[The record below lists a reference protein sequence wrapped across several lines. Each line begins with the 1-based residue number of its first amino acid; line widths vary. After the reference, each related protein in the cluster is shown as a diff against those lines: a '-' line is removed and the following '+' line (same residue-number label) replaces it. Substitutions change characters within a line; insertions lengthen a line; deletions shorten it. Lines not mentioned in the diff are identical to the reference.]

1 MWHLRWL
8 QPATPPGPAR
18 FKDPDLCETLLS
30 SGPKPKPM
38 MWDFWYRLFV
48 LYLQTTATSSYVEIR
63 LNNKINSDSDGLDL
77 DTDWEFLYE
86 TVFKLHKKF
95 QYKFC

>member
-1 MWHLRWL
+1 
-8 QPATPPGPAR
+8 
-18 FKDPDLCETLLS
+18 
-30 SGPKPKPM
+30 M

-77 DTDWEFLYE
+77 DTESFFMRLFLNYIKSSSISF
-86 TVFKLHKKF
+86 VNMRLKLYQNIF
-95 QYKFC
+95 